1 MRKQFALI
9 TLLACTSVAAWAQ
22 TPAPVA
28 SPAPAAQAEIPEV
41 TPNYAL
47 GTVLTVDAA
56 NKQLVL
62 STKSAGAIIVQL
74 SDATAYKKVPPGEK
88 SLANATAITLADI
101 GTGDR
106 VWARGTVTGNTLPAR
121 QIILMNK
128 AEIAKKNDGERAE
141 WQRRGIVGMV
151 AAVNPQTQE
160 ITLSTRR
167 PEGPQNIILPTAQ
180 TSVKFRRYT
189 PDVVRFA
196 DAKPSSFSE
205 VKVGDQLRALGTKSE
220 DGTRYT
226 PEQIVFGSFRT
237 VTGKITSI
245 DAAKNEIVINDDQT
259 KQAITFVF
267 KPESTLKRAPD
278 MSGMMGMMG
287 GGGGRPPQGGAPGTG
302 GPPPQGGQGQG
313 AGQGPGGGGARRG
326 PGGGGGF
333 DVQSFI
339 ERMPETTLAELKAG
353 ETVVVAG
360 TKGDNP
366 VRMTATT
373 LVANMEFILSMMARR
388 GGAGAAGAGA
398 GGGGFDLGLGLP

>member
-1 MRKQFALI
+1 MRKKFAL
-9 TLLACTSVAAWAQ
+9 LAMLACTSAAAWAQ

-205 VKVGDQLRALGTKSE
+205 VKVGDQLRALGAKSE

-287 GGGGRPPQGGAPGTG
+287 GGGRQPGAG
-302 GPPPQGGQGQG
+302 GPPPTGGQG
-313 AGQGPGGGGARRG
+313 AGQGQGGARRG

-398 GGGGFDLGLGLP
+398 AGAGAGGGGFDLGLGLP